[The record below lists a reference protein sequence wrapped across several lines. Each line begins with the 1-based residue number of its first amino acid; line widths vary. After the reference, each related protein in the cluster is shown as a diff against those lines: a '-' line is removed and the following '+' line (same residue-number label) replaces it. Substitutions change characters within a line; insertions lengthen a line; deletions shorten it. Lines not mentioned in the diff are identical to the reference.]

1 MLVYK
6 SPNTDDLYCYIA
18 GVFEENLVAEY
29 QVSIKSKS
37 GSMDLDFD
45 FIDSIMFEA
54 LYENPHVLRMF

>member
-6 SPNTDDLYCYIA
+6 SPNTDELHYYVT
-18 GVFEENLVAEY
+18 GVFGGNLVAEY
-29 QVSIKSKS
+29 HVSIKSKS

-54 LYENPHVLRMF
+54 LYENPYVLRMF